1 MAYVNREETH
11 HNCWI
16 IRKGH
21 TIHHGY
27 MTWHIPFDKRIHIGP
42 SFHFVESVNFAIF
55 SYTENLVV
63 FYQFFDSLICFGLS
77 YTLFCRQWYNWF
89 SRNRFWE
96 DRSICSSSSSEATWK
111 SAEIVCPYSNTN
123 KVWLFVF
130 LKSSLFSYFICS
142 GKLTSLLKFSICE
155 VMEREFLKIV
165 HCFHI
170 CFNQW

>member
-11 HNCWI
+11 HNCLI

-27 MTWHIPFDKRIHIGP
+27 MTWHIPLDKRIHTGP
-42 SFHFVESVNFAIF
+42 SFHFVESVNLAIF
-55 SYTENLVV
+55 SCTENLVV
-63 FYQFFDSLICFGLS
+63 FYQFFYSLICFGLS

-123 KVWLFVF
+123 KVWIPQIQVVF
-130 LKSSLFSYFICS
+130 LLHM
-142 GKLTSLLKFSICE
+142 LRLSLLKFSVCE
-155 VMEREFLKIV
+155 VMEREILKIV
-165 HCFHI
+165 HCFYI

>member
-1 MAYVNREETH
+1 MLMAYVNREETH
-11 HNCWI
+11 HNCLI

-27 MTWHIPFDKRIHIGP
+27 MTWHIPLDKRIHTGP
-42 SFHFVESVNFAIF
+42 SFHFVESVNLAIF
-55 SYTENLVV
+55 SCTENLVV

-123 KVWLFVF
+123 KVWLFLF
-130 LKSSLFSYFICS
+130 LKSRLFSYFICS
-142 GKLTSLLKFSICE
+142 G
-155 VMEREFLKIV
+155 
-165 HCFHI
+165 
-170 CFNQW
+170 